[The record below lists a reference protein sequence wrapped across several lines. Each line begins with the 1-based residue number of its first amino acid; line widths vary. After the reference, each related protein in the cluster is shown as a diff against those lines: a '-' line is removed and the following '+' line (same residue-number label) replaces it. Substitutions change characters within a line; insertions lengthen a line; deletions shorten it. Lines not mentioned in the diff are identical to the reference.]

1 MVFLLRNPYPAV
13 IFQHSGMINPQ
24 QVFSRQIFKL
34 NKLLINEAEDTIE
47 AGLEEESEVLFGQ
60 GKYI

>member
-1 MVFLLRNPYPAV
+1 MTIWFGYSAVKTIFKLLV
-13 IFQHSGMINPQ
+13 L
-24 QVFSRQIFKL
+24 KL

>member
-1 MVFLLRNPYPAV
+1 MNTILIL
-13 IFQHSGMINPQ
+13 
-24 QVFSRQIFKL
+24 QIFKL

-60 GKYI
+60 DRKNH

>member
-1 MVFLLRNPYPAV
+1 MNTIFILQFL
-13 IFQHSGMINPQ
+13 
-24 QVFSRQIFKL
+24 KL

-60 GKYI
+60 GKYL

>member
-1 MVFLLRNPYPAV
+1 MNT
-13 IFQHSGMINPQ
+13 IFIL
-24 QVFSRQIFKL
+24 QVFQL
-34 NKLLINEAEDTIE
+34 NKWLLNEEEDTIE

>member
-1 MVFLLRNPYPAV
+1 MNTIFISEVF
-13 IFQHSGMINPQ
+13 Q
-24 QVFSRQIFKL
+24 L
-34 NKLLINEAEDTIE
+34 NKLLLNEEEDTIE

>member
-1 MVFLLRNPYPAV
+1 MNT
-13 IFQHSGMINPQ
+13 IFIS
-24 QVFSRQIFKL
+24 QVFQL
-34 NKLLINEAEDTIE
+34 NKLLLNEEEDTIE